1 MADIFNIL
9 NNNRISKY
17 IDINIKNITCNNN
30 ESNDTSWEFT
40 EDINQ
45 DLDKRDTYKKH
56 MKRWLTYYL
65 SEFELKGIDYN
76 YVLLLQNNKI
86 YVGNSIDILERLTSH
101 NLNSFITP
109 QKIKDNAPV
118 KRILY
123 IKKGDL
129 TIKKKIVKTLKVK
142 YNNDDI
148 YC

>member
-9 NNNRISKY
+9 NNNRISQY
-17 IDINIKNITCNNN
+17 IDTNIKNITCNNN
-30 ESNDTSWEFT
+30 ESNDTFCEFT

-56 MKRWLTYYL
+56 MERWLTYYL

-109 QKIKDNAPV
+109 QQIKDNAPV

>member
-9 NNNRISKY
+9 NNNKISTY
-17 IDINIKNITCNNN
+17 IDESSDNITCDDT
-30 ESNDTSWEFT
+30 ELNDTSFEFT
-40 EDINQ
+40 EDIKQ
-45 DLDKRDTYKKH
+45 SLVKRNRYKNH

-76 YVLLLQNNKI
+76 YVLLLQNNKMYI
-86 YVGNSIDILERLTSH
+86 GNSVDILERLTSH

-109 QKIKDNAPV
+109 QKIRDNAPL

-129 TIKKKIVKTLKVK
+129 TIKNKIVKTLKEK
-142 YNNDDI
+142 FDESGI

>member
-1 MADIFNIL
+1 MAEIFNIL
-9 NNNRISKY
+9 NNNKIAHHVDFN
-17 IDINIKNITCNNN
+17 IDNVTCNDT
-30 ESNDTSWEFT
+30 ELNDTYFT

-45 DLDKRDTYKKH
+45 DLDKRNTYKDH
-56 MKRWLTYYL
+56 MKRWLIYYL
-65 SEFELKGIDYN
+65 SEFELKGIEYN

-86 YVGNSIDILERLTSH
+86 YVGNSDNVLERLTSH

-109 QKIKDNAPV
+109 QKIRDNAPL

-129 TIKKKIVKTLKVK
+129 TIKNKIVKTLKEK
-142 YNNDDI
+142 FDESGI